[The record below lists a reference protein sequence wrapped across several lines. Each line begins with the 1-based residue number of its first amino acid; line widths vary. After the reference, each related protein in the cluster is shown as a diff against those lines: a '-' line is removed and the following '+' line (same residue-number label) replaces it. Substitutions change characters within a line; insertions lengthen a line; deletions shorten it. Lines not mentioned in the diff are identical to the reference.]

1 MTDKGGLRMLQVYT
15 GNGKGKTTAA
25 IGLAIRALGAGKKV
39 YIMQFMK
46 SLAYSEQKILAGLQN
61 LCLETTGKPFFI
73 AEEGM
78 LSKAELD
85 SWGSDV
91 EVFPKGKPPKEY
103 VQILQEGLLK
113 AKADF
118 ARGSY
123 DILILDEINVALFF
137 GLIDKDLVEGL
148 LQKSG
153 SAEIICTGRNA
164 PDWLLEK
171 ADLVT
176 EMKEIKHYYT
186 RGIEARKGIE
196 N

>member
-1 MTDKGGLRMLQVYT
+1 MLQVYT
-15 GNGKGKTTAA
+15 GDGKGKTTAA
-25 IGLAIRALGAGKKV
+25 IGLAIRALGAGKRV

-46 SLAYSEQKILAGLQN
+46 TLAYSEQKILAGFSDI
-61 LCLETTGKPFFI
+61 CLKTTGKPFFI

-78 LSKAELD
+78 LTETELA
-85 SWGSDV
+85 SWGDEV
-91 EVFPKGKPPKEY
+91 EVFPKGNPPKEY
-103 VQILQEGLLK
+103 VRILQDGLLRVK
-113 AKADF
+113 EDF
-118 ARGSY
+118 EKGAY
-123 DILILDEINVALFF
+123 DVLILDEINVALFF
-137 GLIDKDLVEGL
+137 GLIDKDLVESL
-148 LQKSG
+148 LQKAG
-153 SAEIICTGRNA
+153 GAEVICTGRNA

>member
-1 MTDKGGLRMLQVYT
+1 MKDKGGFRMLQVYT

-46 SLAYSEQKILAGLQN
+46 SLAYSEQKILAGLPN

-78 LSKAELD
+78 LSKEELA

-103 VQILQEGLLK
+103 VHILQKGLLK
-113 AKADF
+113 AQEDF
-118 ARGSY
+118 NSGSY
-123 DILILDEINVALFF
+123 DMLILDEINVALFF
-137 GLIDKDLVEGL
+137 GLIDKSLVESVLYKTGDV
-148 LQKSG
+148 
-153 SAEIICTGRNA
+153 EIICTGRNA
-164 PDWLLEK
+164 PHWLLEK